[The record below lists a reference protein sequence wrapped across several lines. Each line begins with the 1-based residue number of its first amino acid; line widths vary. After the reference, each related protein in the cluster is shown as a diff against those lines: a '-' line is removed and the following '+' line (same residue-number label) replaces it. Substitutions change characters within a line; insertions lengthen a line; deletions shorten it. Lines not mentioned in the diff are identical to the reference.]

1 MYFFYGRHY
10 FLYTVQWR
18 NKNKWITFYLS
29 WIMVGHLSFK
39 LTNKR
44 VLFFILAISAIIV
57 IDSNVINFYAY
68 TNKELPLPL
77 KVGIFTIFSITF
89 SIIAIVLLKVI
100 ESYHFSSNYKQ
111 RKAQNL
117 VRFTAIASQFIVIA
131 FLAVEIAQMASVN
144 MYNSNL
150 TLLILFTSFV
160 PSILFLLLLVLL
172 LVGWFRSSKNV
183 MIIAYAISFSIVCIY
198 LVVSTV
204 YVNLQFT
211 YNSEWVKAKS
221 LHSTLVNSSVS
232 DLALSFGVALD
243 ALYLFSFVLVWIATV
258 ALLRQYRNKIGRT
271 RFWVIIT
278 IPLIYFL
285 FPFETYFANFS
296 EAMLSGSPVIFSV
309 IYIILFSA
317 TKQVGG
323 VLFSIVFLTAATK
336 IKQPNL
342 QNSLKIAAI
351 GIAVIFS
358 SIEINSLLYAAYP
371 PYGVLTIM
379 LMPLGSYSLFIGLF
393 ASARLASQDKK
404 LRREFFQSTEKQLA
418 LLQTIGKVQMEKELE
433 KSLKSI
439 LKRPS
444 ILEESGDD
452 YRGEENVRE
461 LVQEVIYELRLKET
475 ADKNTDAG

>member
-1 MYFFYGRHY
+1 
-10 FLYTVQWR
+10 VV
-18 NKNKWITFYLS
+18 S
-29 WIMVGHLSFK
+29 HLSLK
-39 LTNKR
+39 ITNK
-44 VLFFILAISAIIV
+44 VALFFILAISIIIV
-57 IDSNVINFYAY
+57 IDSSVINFYAY
-68 TNKELPLPL
+68 TNKELPVSS

-89 SIIAIVLLKVI
+89 AVFAIVLLKAI
-100 ESYHFSSNYKQ
+100 ESYDLMSSYK
-111 RKAQNL
+111 RKKAQNL
-117 VRFTAIASQFIVIA
+117 VRFTALASQFMVIA
-131 FLAVEIAQMASVN
+131 FLVVEIVQMVFVK
-144 MYNSNL
+144 MYNSSL

-160 PSILFLLLLVLL
+160 PSVLFILLLVVL
-172 LVGWFRSSKNV
+172 LVRWFRSSKNF

-198 LVVSTV
+198 LVLSIV
-204 YVNLQFT
+204 YVNVQYT
-211 YNSEWVKAKS
+211 STSEWIKAKS

-232 DLALSFGVALD
+232 DLSFSFGVTLD
-243 ALYLFSFVLVWIATV
+243 ALSLLSFVFVWIATV

-271 RFWVIIT
+271 RFWVIIM

-309 IYIILFSA
+309 IYILLFSA

-323 VLFSIVFLTAATK
+323 ILFSIVFLTAATK

-351 GIAVIFS
+351 GIAIVFS

-379 LMPLGSYSLFIGLF
+379 LMPLGSYSLFMGLF

-418 LLQTIGKVQMEKELE
+418 FLQTLGKVQMEKELE

-439 LKRPS
+439 LKRS
-444 ILEESGDD
+444 SVLDESRDD
-452 YRGEENVRE
+452 YRREENVRE
-461 LVQEVIYELRLKET
+461 LVQEVLDEVRSKRGTRE
-475 ADKNTDAG
+475 NR

>member
-1 MYFFYGRHY
+1 
-10 FLYTVQWR
+10 
-18 NKNKWITFYLS
+18 
-29 WIMVGHLSFK
+29 MVSHLSLK
-39 LTNKR
+39 ITNKLA
-44 VLFFILAISAIIV
+44 LFFILAISVIIV

-68 TNKELPLPL
+68 TNKELPVSS

-89 SIIAIVLLKVI
+89 AIFAIVLLKTI
-100 ESYHFSSNYKQ
+100 ESYDLMSSYKQ

-117 VRFTAIASQFIVIA
+117 VRFTALGSQFMVIA
-131 FLAVEIAQMASVN
+131 FLAVEIVQMAFVK
-144 MYNSNL
+144 MYNSSL

-160 PSILFLLLLVLL
+160 PSVLFILLLVVL
-172 LVGWFRSSKNV
+172 LVRWFRSSKNF

-198 LVVSTV
+198 LVLSIV
-204 YVNLQFT
+204 YVNVQYT
-211 YNSEWVKAKS
+211 STSEWIKAKS

-232 DLALSFGVALD
+232 DLSFSFGVTLD
-243 ALYLFSFVLVWIATV
+243 ALSLLSFVFVWIATV

-271 RFWVIIT
+271 RFWVIIM

-309 IYIILFSA
+309 IYILLFSA

-323 VLFSIVFLTAATK
+323 ILFSIVFLTAATK

-351 GIAVIFS
+351 GIAIVFS

-379 LMPLGSYSLFIGLF
+379 LLPVGSYSLFMGLF

-418 LLQTIGKVQMEKELE
+418 FLQTLGKVQMEKELE

-439 LKRPS
+439 LKRS
-444 ILEESGDD
+444 SVLDESRDD
-452 YRGEENVRE
+452 YRREENVRE
-461 LVQEVIYELRLKET
+461 LVQEVLDEVRSKRGTRE
-475 ADKNTDAG
+475 NR

>member
-1 MYFFYGRHY
+1 
-10 FLYTVQWR
+10 VV
-18 NKNKWITFYLS
+18 S
-29 WIMVGHLSFK
+29 HLSLK
-39 LTNKR
+39 ITNKLA
-44 VLFFILAISAIIV
+44 LFFILAISVIIV

-68 TNKELPLPL
+68 TNKELPVSS

-89 SIIAIVLLKVI
+89 AIFAIVLLKTI
-100 ESYHFSSNYKQ
+100 ESYDLMSSYKQ

-117 VRFTAIASQFIVIA
+117 VRFTALGSQFMVIA
-131 FLAVEIAQMASVN
+131 FLAVEIVQMAFVK
-144 MYNSNL
+144 MYNSSL

-160 PSILFLLLLVLL
+160 PSVLFILLLVVL
-172 LVGWFRSSKNV
+172 LVRWFRSSKNF

-198 LVVSTV
+198 LVLSIV
-204 YVNLQFT
+204 YVNVQYT
-211 YNSEWVKAKS
+211 STSEWIKAKS

-232 DLALSFGVALD
+232 DLSFSFGVTLD
-243 ALYLFSFVLVWIATV
+243 ALSLLSFVFVWIATV

-271 RFWVIIT
+271 RFWVIIM

-309 IYIILFSA
+309 IYILLFSA

-323 VLFSIVFLTAATK
+323 ILFSIVFLTAATK

-351 GIAVIFS
+351 GIAIVFS
-358 SIEINSLLYAAYP
+358 SLEINSLLYAAYP

-379 LMPLGSYSLFIGLF
+379 LMPLGSYSLFMGLF
-393 ASARLASQDKK
+393 ASARLASEDKK
-404 LRREFFQSTEKQLA
+404 LRREFFQSAEKQLA
-418 LLQTIGKVQMEKELE
+418 FLQTLGKVQMEKELE

-439 LKRPS
+439 LKHPS
-444 ILEESGDD
+444 ILEESKDD
-452 YRGEENVRE
+452 YRREENVRE
-461 LVQEVIYELRLKET
+461 LVQEVLDELRSKRGTRE
-475 ADKNTDAG
+475 NR

>member
-1 MYFFYGRHY
+1 MS
-10 FLYTVQWR
+10 L
-18 NKNKWITFYLS
+18 KI
-29 WIMVGHLSFK
+29 
-39 LTNKR
+39 TNKLA
-44 VLFFILAISAIIV
+44 LFFILAISVIIV

-68 TNKELPLPL
+68 TNKELPVSS

-89 SIIAIVLLKVI
+89 TIFAIVLLKTI
-100 ESYHFSSNYKQ
+100 ESYDLMSSYKQ

-117 VRFTAIASQFIVIA
+117 VRFTALASQFMVIA
-131 FLAVEIAQMASVN
+131 FLAVEIVQMAFVK
-144 MYNSNL
+144 MYNSSL
-150 TLLILFTSFV
+150 TLLILFSSFV
-160 PSILFLLLLVLL
+160 PSVLFILLLVVL
-172 LVGWFRSSKNV
+172 LVRWFRSSRNF
-183 MIIAYAISFSIVCIY
+183 MIIAYAISFSIVLIY

-204 YVNLQFT
+204 YVNVQFT

-232 DLALSFGVALD
+232 DLALSFGVPLD

-258 ALLRQYRNKIGRT
+258 ALLRQYRNKIGKT

-309 IYIILFSA
+309 IYILLFSA

-323 VLFSIVFLTAATK
+323 ILFSIVFLTAATK

-342 QNSLKIAAI
+342 QNSLKIVAI
-351 GIAVIFS
+351 GIAIVFS
-358 SIEINSLLYAAYP
+358 SLEINSLLYAAYP

-379 LMPLGSYSLFIGLF
+379 LLPLGSYSLFMGLF

-404 LRREFFQSTEKQLA
+404 LRREFFQSAEKQLA
-418 LLQTIGKVQMEKELE
+418 FLQTLGKVQMEKELE

-439 LKRPS
+439 LKRS
-444 ILEESGDD
+444 SVLDESKDD
-452 YRGEENVRE
+452 YRREENVRE
-461 LVQEVIYELRLKET
+461 LVQEVLDE
-475 ADKNTDAG
+475 